1 MIGLLLRHFRRKTR
15 NGQITLWTQI
25 YHKQELSAITGAKNS
40 EWQMAKSQ
48 EQGAES
54 RFEERV

>member
-15 NGQITLWTQI
+15 NGQIALWTQI
-25 YHKQELSAITGAKNS
+25 YHKQELSAITGGKNS

-54 RFEERV
+54 REQ